1 MWVGTCIHVA
11 PGQHSLTGPYC
22 WYVSETIYK
31 QLILSE
37 MSLQL
42 NSPLSPLLVSRG
54 ARRWAGF
61 RQRRQARSP
70 SRVLEG
76 FPPPCPHPRMAF
88 DLGRVAARKWGSWA
102 ASRSEG
108 SVFQAL
114 AFPGRQLCARRT
126 MRPAAMRA
134 PPWSRAIF
142 FFSLFKS
149 FLCFCPRPRRA
160 TIKSGAWPHIPSHT
174 SSCLE

>member
-1 MWVGTCIHVA
+1 MA

-42 NSPLSPLLVSRG
+42 NSRFLLCLSPG
-54 ARRWAGF
+54 AAGGGRASDRDGRPGVPPEFWRAF
-61 RQRRQARSP
+61 R
-70 SRVLEG
+70 
-76 FPPPCPHPRMAF
+76 PPASHPRMAF

-108 SVFQAL
+108 AVFQAL

-142 FFSLFKS
+142 FSLFLNL
-149 FLCFCPRPRRA
+149 FFAFVLIGQR
-160 TIKSGAWPHIPSHT
+160 
-174 SSCLE
+174 